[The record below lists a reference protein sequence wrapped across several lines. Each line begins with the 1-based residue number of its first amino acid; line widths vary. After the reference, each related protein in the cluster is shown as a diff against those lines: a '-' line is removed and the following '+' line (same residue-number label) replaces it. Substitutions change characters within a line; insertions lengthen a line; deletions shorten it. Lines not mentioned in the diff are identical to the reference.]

1 MRYQIAG
8 GNFPV
13 VEIKLFHGE
22 SIYTQSNG
30 MAWMENG
37 ILMDTN
43 LKGGLFRTIGRL
55 FTDETLFMTT
65 YTCAVDNAC
74 ITFGTTNI
82 GSIIPLNIDHDYSV
96 ICQKNSFLV
105 AESSVESKIT
115 FTKKISAGLFG
126 GEGFILQKLTGRGTA
141 FLETVGGVVEKELGI
156 GEELTVDNGHLVAFE
171 STCQYEVKLV
181 KGIKNV
187 LYAGEGLT
195 LIKMTGPGKV
205 YLQSM
210 TLDEFVDSIIPYI
223 PKPENTKK

>member
-1 MRYQIAG
+1 MKYQIEG
-8 GNFPV
+8 NNFPI
-13 VEIKLFHGE
+13 VELKLFHGE
-22 SIYTQSNG
+22 SVYTQSNG

-43 LKGGLFRTIGRL
+43 LKGGLFRTIGRM

-65 YTCAVDNAC
+65 YTCAVDNASLA
-74 ITFGTTNI
+74 FGTTGI
-82 GSIIPLNIDHDYSV
+82 GSIIPVAIDHDYSI
-96 ICQKNSFLV
+96 ICQKKSFLV

-126 GEGFILQKLTGRGTA
+126 GEGFILQKLSGRGMA
-141 FLETVGGVVEKELGI
+141 FLETMGGVIEKELGI

-171 STCQYEVKLV
+171 DTCTYEVKLV
-181 KGIKNV
+181 KGIKNI

-210 TLDEFVDSIIPYI
+210 TMDEFVNSIVPYI
-223 PKPENTKK
+223 PKPEKK